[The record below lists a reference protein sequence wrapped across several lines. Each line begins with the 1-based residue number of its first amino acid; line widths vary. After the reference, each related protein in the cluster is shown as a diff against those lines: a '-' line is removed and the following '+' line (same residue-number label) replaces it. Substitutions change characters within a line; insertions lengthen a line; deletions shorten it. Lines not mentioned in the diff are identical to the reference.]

1 MLPLRPLPALALLC
15 CLLLA
20 ACGEG
25 ITPLPRGT
33 GGPPLPLALGTV
45 VVDVP
50 RGGSVGGYG
59 FGLLCRP
66 PFNEIAWN
74 QRPSWD
80 TQLSMAVRDG
90 MAAGGAPLADDKR
103 HGPLRPAQ
111 PWELSARITALTFDL
126 CRANDFWFDKP
137 IGETGTATVSVEWTL
152 RRDGRP
158 PQVLTSHGRGGTDIP
173 ASDDGKLLILGNAL
187 ADAARQLASRPDFR
201 RVLANPAAEDGVAAA
216 SAPAASPTLPAS
228 VLPPPSAPV
237 PAPAMMAASLPP
249 SAPSPA
255 SFAEPGTM
263 DAEGEAVM
271 DATPPAVAIGDPLL
285 SVQTPSRQRPAL
297 LLGLD
302 GLALMPLDMQPDWL
316 AAGAAPALPV
326 RGAGDTG
333 GQAVPLA
340 WDRLAAAMLLRVEMG
355 AHPLPGLAPARP
367 RSPPVGSLLHPP
379 GKPDRTVMITAR
391 REEGPLPILLLDL
404 PPGLAPPP
412 FLLDDTG
419 RLAAVIAGPAL
430 PGDLQPYHPA
440 GPLLTRLREKLPPA
454 GAPQPAP

>member
-1 MLPLRPLPALALLC
+1 MPLLRLLPALVLLC
-15 CLLLA
+15 CLVLA

-25 ITPLPRGT
+25 TKPLPRGA
-33 GGPPLPLALGTV
+33 GGPPLPLALGAV

-80 TQLSMAVRDG
+80 KQLAVAVRDG

-103 HGPLRPAQ
+103 HGLPHPSQ
-111 PWELSARITALTFDL
+111 PWELSARITQLEFDL

-152 RRDGRP
+152 RRADRP
-158 PQVLTSHGRGGTDIP
+158 PQLLISHGRGGTDIP

-187 ADAARQLASRPDFR
+187 ADAARQLATRPDFR
-201 RVLANPAAEDGVAAA
+201 RALADPSAEDPIAEATMPAAPSSLLSAAP
-216 SAPAASPTLPAS
+216 SSTLLGTASPSLL
-228 VLPPPSAPV
+228 VLRPL
-237 PAPAMMAASLPP
+237 SLV
-249 SAPSPA
+249 AD
-255 SFAEPGTM
+255 GTM
-263 DAEGEAVM
+263 D
-271 DATPPAVAIGDPLL
+271 DAGNAGTDITPPAVAVGDPLL
-285 SVQTPSRQRPAL
+285 IVQTPSRQRPAL

-302 GLALMPLDMQPDWL
+302 GLVLMPLEVEPDWL
-316 AAGAAPALPV
+316 TEGVALVV
-326 RGAGDTG
+326 RGAGDVG

-340 WDRLAAAMLLRVEMG
+340 WDRLGAAMLLRVEM
-355 AHPLPGLAPARP
+355 APHPLPGMAPVRP

-379 GKPDRTVMITAR
+379 GKPEQTVMISAR
-391 REEGPLPILLLDL
+391 REEGPLPLLLLDM
-404 PPGLAPPP
+404 PQGLAPPA

-430 PGDLQPYHPA
+430 QGDLQPYHPA
-440 GPLLTRLREKLPPA
+440 GPLVTRLREKLPSVGQPPA
-454 GAPQPAP
+454 